1 MSGLASESSAQRGP
15 ASESSAQRGQQP
27 IRVMVVDDH
36 EVVRRGLRSYFDEL
50 DDVDLVGEAGDGVA
64 AMEQVRML
72 ADRQQLP
79 DVVLIDL
86 VMRRMDGLATIR
98 AIKQDHPSVEVLV
111 VTSFSETQR
120 IQSALAAG
128 AAGYVLKDADVDEIH
143 RAVVAARRG
152 EVHLDPI
159 VTRKLSRSPAD
170 AGSGFV
176 ALTLREREILVL
188 IGRGQSNRH
197 IAATLGV
204 AERTVAM
211 HVTNIFTKL
220 HVVSRTQAALWAVRE
235 GLVQVE
241 EE

>member
-1 MSGLASESSAQRGP
+1 MP
-15 ASESSAQRGQQP
+15 V
-27 IRVMVVDDH
+27 RVALVDDH

-120 IQSALAAG
+120 IQSSSPRSRREPRATSSRTPTSTRSTGPSWPPG
-128 AAGYVLKDADVDEIH
+128 AA
-143 RAVVAARRG
+143 
-152 EVHLDPI
+152 
-159 VTRKLSRSPAD
+159 RST
-170 AGSGFV
+170 SI
-176 ALTLREREILVL
+176 R
-188 IGRGQSNRH
+188 S
-197 IAATLGV
+197 
-204 AERTVAM
+204 
-211 HVTNIFTKL
+211 
-220 HVVSRTQAALWAVRE
+220 
-235 GLVQVE
+235 
-241 EE
+241 

>member
-1 MSGLASESSAQRGP
+1 
-15 ASESSAQRGQQP
+15 
-27 IRVMVVDDH
+27 
-36 EVVRRGLRSYFDEL
+36 
-50 DDVDLVGEAGDGVA
+50 
-64 AMEQVRML
+64 
-72 ADRQQLP
+72 
-79 DVVLIDL
+79 
-86 VMRRMDGLATIR
+86 
-98 AIKQDHPSVEVLV
+98 
-111 VTSFSETQR
+111 
-120 IQSALAAG
+120 
-128 AAGYVLKDADVDEIH
+128 
-143 RAVVAARRG
+143 VAARRG